1 MKDLIA
7 REFLY
12 FFVALIVALPVGFL
26 FLYILHVEPAGA
38 SMSAD
43 EKVLEMD
50 FLLIGGLL
58 GFIGV
63 YLVRLTVWGVK
74 QLLIS
79 N

>member
-7 REFLY
+7 REFLF

-26 FLYILHVEPAGA
+26 FLYMLHVEPAGA

-50 FLLIGGLL
+50 LLFIGGLL
-58 GFIGV
+58 GFVGV
-63 YLVRLTVWGVK
+63 YLARLTVWGVK